1 MFKIVYDL
9 PNDKSFAFVSRSG
22 SSSMGLMAL
31 KQFYPEKIAEYE
43 SDPNN
48 LNTGLSHRL
57 LGGRLVSKLPDGCA
71 VMLRNPIERFG
82 SLLNRTGYN
91 IESALELVFWMYN
104 TGEAPAGN
112 NRLIE
117 RSSLDA
123 AYHFMPYSLM
133 IAENSRLFKFPDLKN
148 MAIYLGIDENI
159 ACEHINEISEPLLF
173 NPSQLSKIQQAYA
186 QDIEIWNDS
195 HVDFAVA

>member
-9 PNDKSFAFVSRSG
+9 PNGKSFAFISRSA

-31 KQFYPEKIAEYE
+31 KQFYPEKLAEYE

-48 LNTGLSHRL
+48 INTGTSHRL
-57 LGGRLVSKLPDGCA
+57 LGGRLVNTLPDGCA
-71 VMLRNPIERFG
+71 VMIRNPIERFG
-82 SLLNRTGYN
+82 SLLNRTGYDW
-91 IESALELVFWMYN
+91 ESALELVYWVYN
-104 TGEAPAGN
+104 TGEFPTRN

-133 IAENSRLFKFPDLKN
+133 VNENSNLFQFPNLRS
-148 MAIYLGIDENI
+148 MANYLGIDENI
-159 ACEHINEISEPLLF
+159 PCEQVNEISQPISF
-173 NPSQLSKIQQAYA
+173 NSDQLNKIQKAYA
-186 QDIEIWNDS
+186 KDIEIYEYLN
-195 HVDFAVA
+195 A